1 MPYLIDG
8 HNLIPKVGLSLRSPD
23 DEERLIARLQE
34 FCRRE
39 RTRAEVYFDNA
50 PPGQASTQRYG
61 HVTAHFVRQ
70 GETADRAMIRH
81 LASLGGEAKNWT
93 VVSSDHEVQAAAR
106 QFHARI
112 VSSEAFARS
121 LRTVAIKEE
130 EKPATPDEIEKW
142 LQIFSQRE
150 HRSKE

>member
-8 HNLIPKVGLSLRSPD
+8 HNLIPKVGLSLGDPD

-39 RTRAEVYFDNA
+39 RTKTDVYFDNA

-61 HVTAHFVRQ
+61 NVTAHFVRQ
-70 GETADRAMIRH
+70 GETADHAIAKR

-93 VVSSDHEVQAAAR
+93 VVSSDHEVQATAR
-106 QFHARI
+106 RFHAH
-112 VSSEAFARS
+112 VLSSETFAHRLRS
-121 LRTVAIKEE
+121 TPSGKD
-130 EKPATPDEIEKW
+130 EKPSTPDDVEMW
-142 LQIFSQRE
+142 LQVFRE
-150 HRSKE
+150 KRK